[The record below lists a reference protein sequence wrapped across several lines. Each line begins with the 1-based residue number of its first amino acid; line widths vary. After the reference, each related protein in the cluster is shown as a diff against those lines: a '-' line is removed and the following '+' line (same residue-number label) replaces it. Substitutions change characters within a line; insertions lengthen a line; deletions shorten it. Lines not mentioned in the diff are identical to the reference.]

1 MKEKAKCGC
10 GRKKPTGKGVKTGST
25 LARQSGC
32 EVPSDVQGSYTGSP
46 VADDHP
52 VQDADDL

>member
-1 MKEKAKCGC
+1 MKEKTKCGC
-10 GRKKPTGKGVKTGST
+10 GREKPTEKGVKAGST
-25 LARQSGC
+25 LARQSGR